1 MSITKL
7 WNEKDGLRGKKSS
20 NFIKKISDKIFSFL
34 SWSRYYDDET
44 WVDTRTQTE
53 RNLEKTWEMYYLE
66 KERNKEETEKYKKDW
81 KFIWDW
87 EHLGKL
93 VN

>member
-7 WNEKDGLRGKKSS
+7 WNEKNGLRGKESS

-66 KERNKEETEKYKKDW
+66 KERNKEEAEKYKKDW

-87 EHLGKL
+87 KHLGKL

>member
-7 WNEKDGLRGKKSS
+7 GNEKDGLRGKKSS

-34 SWSRYYDDET
+34 SGSRYYDDET
-44 WVDTRTQTE
+44 GVDTRTQTE
-53 RNLEKTWEMYYLE
+53 RNLEKTGEMYYLE
-66 KERNKEETEKYKKDW
+66 KERNKEETEKYKKDG
-81 KFIWDW
+81 KFIGDG